1 MDFGSFAIPIYKILY
16 GSGRVTAGPRNTA
29 EEERIPGAGVEG
41 DEGRAGLGHAET
53 PSMES
58 CSAREVSAVA
68 EGVQARSVFWRF
80 GILGFARRRVDFSLR
95 SPFGPPS
102 GAGFLGSHL
111 CERLLERG
119 DDVWIFRIC

>member
-29 EEERIPGAGVEG
+29 EEERVPGAGVEG

-58 CSAREVSAVA
+58 CSFWEVNAVA
-68 EGVQARSVFWRF
+68 EGVQARSVFRRCRV
-80 GILGFARRRVDFSLR
+80 LGFDRRRVDYLLR
-95 SPFGPPS
+95 SPFGPAPGRSTRCARES
-102 GAGFLGSHL
+102 GSSPG
-111 CERLLERG
+111 
-119 DDVWIFRIC
+119 